1 MKTTMISQPES
12 AEGFRIFC
20 PAAGRKGGGGRTG
33 CLLMDMQPYRVPI
46 KTPPPKKILLAE
58 GNYGNTLDTPAF
70 LRYDNNTTY
79 GVDRNKKH
87 NI

>member
-1 MKTTMISQPES
+1 MPKDSASFAPQPEEKAAA
-12 AEGFRIFC
+12 AERD
-20 PAAGRKGGGGRTG
+20 
-33 CLLMDMQPYRVPI
+33 CLLMDMLPLQGAY